1 MKRIL
6 YKITQE
12 NSIENSVQDSLPY
25 IPRTHGPCEIFLT
38 YPKWPC
44 ISLKANIC
52 VLCSITSSLQN
63 LLYLSMYHV
72 TITVIVSSDVTD
84 V

>member
-44 ISLKANIC
+44 VSLKANIY
-52 VLCSITSSLQN
+52 VLCGITSSLQN